1 MKKKREISGK
11 SLTRALAF
19 GAVCLC
25 SFFLVSGCGI
35 YHAAPALPPIEETQG
50 WSGPMVADAEN
61 VKIFFVPTQKTIT
74 FNTEELDTNLN
85 LLLNE
90 YRESDQGNGNSIEE
104 LSVRVPEPGYYVL
117 IIKKTS
123 L

>member
-1 MKKKREISGK
+1 MKKKLENSGK
-11 SLTRALAF
+11 TLQRVLSF
-19 GAVCLC
+19 SSICIC
-25 SFFLVSGCGI
+25 SFFLLSGCGI

-50 WSGPMVADAEN
+50 WSGPLVADSEN

-74 FNTEELDTNLN
+74 FNTEELDMNLN

-90 YRESDQGNGNSIEE
+90 YKETDQGNDNSIEE
-104 LSVRVPEPGYYVL
+104 YSVKFQEPGYYVL
-117 IIKKTS
+117 IIRKTS

>member
-1 MKKKREISGK
+1 
-11 SLTRALAF
+11 
-19 GAVCLC
+19 
-25 SFFLVSGCGI
+25 
-35 YHAAPALPPIEETQG
+35 
-50 WSGPMVADAEN
+50 MVADAEN

>member
-1 MKKKREISGK
+1 
-11 SLTRALAF
+11 
-19 GAVCLC
+19 
-25 SFFLVSGCGI
+25 VSGCGI